1 MHILFLTLFGK
12 EVIPMEKEE
21 KVRKYKNDEF
31 KINIIYDDKG
41 KTIFKVIEEAFKN
54 YYDLKV
60 NT

>member
-1 MHILFLTLFGK
+1 
-12 EVIPMEKEE
+12 MEKEE

-31 KINIIYDDKG
+31 TNIVDDYYYHSIIYDDKG